1 MTPLIIGIICFLIL
15 IVLLALGVN
24 VGTTMAL
31 VAFGGMASILTLDAS
46 MVKMATVPF
55 SVMNDYNFAV
65 MPMFVLMA
73 NIIASTGVG
82 KSLYD
87 LFYVTI
93 GRFRGGLAM
102 STILACAVFAAI
114 SSTTVATAVTIGL
127 IALPEMKK
135 MKYSDALSTGSIAA
149 GGTLGVLIPPSSV
162 MINYAIMAQIGVTEL
177 FVAGII
183 PGIIL
188 AVFMCIAIQFT
199 CIKDKNAG
207 PAGPK
212 FSAKE
217 AWTAFM
223 RCGEIIILII
233 VVLVG
238 MFIGFFTPTEASAVG
253 AAGAIIITL
262 VRRRLTWTNFLE
274 AIKGTLKNT
283 GMIYFILIGAFIM
296 NSFVAMTTIPT
307 ALSNLI
313 VGLNMDYRIVTI
325 FVIAIYLILGCF
337 LDSLAMV
344 LLTVPIFLPVMLSL
358 GADPIWFGIIVVLA
372 MQMGCITPPVGM
384 NVYVTAGLDK
394 SIPMAT
400 VFKGIVPFL
409 IAMIASIVILILFP
423 NLATFLPS
431 LLQR

>member
-1 MTPLIIGIICFLIL
+1 MTPITIGIIAFVAL
-15 IVLLALGVN
+15 IVMLAIGVN

-31 VAFGGMASILTLDAS
+31 IAFGGIGAILTADVSL
-46 MVKMATVPF
+46 VKMATVPF
-55 SVMNDYNFAV
+55 STMNDYNFAV

-73 NIIASTGVG
+73 NVIASTGIG
-82 KSLYD
+82 KSLYN

-135 MKYSDALSTGSIAA
+135 MHYNNELSTGSIAA

-162 MINYAIMAQIGVTEL
+162 MINYAIMAQISITNL
-177 FVAGII
+177 FIAGIV
-183 PGIIL
+183 PGLIL
-188 AVFMCIAIQFT
+188 AALMCLAIQVT
-199 CIKDKNAG
+199 CRCNKNAG

-212 FSAKE
+212 FGAREVWK
-217 AWTAFM
+217 AFSQ
-223 RCGEIIILII
+223 CGEIIILILL
-233 VVLVG
+233 VLVG
-238 MFIGFFTPTEASAVG
+238 MFIGWFTPTEASAVG
-253 AAGAIIITL
+253 AAGAIIISL
-262 VRRRLTWTNFLE
+262 IRRRLTWANFLE
-274 AIKGTLKNT
+274 AIRGTLKNT
-283 GMIYFILIGAFIM
+283 GMIYFILIGAFLM
-296 NSFVAMTTIPT
+296 NAFVALTGIPT
-307 ALSNLI
+307 ALSSLI
-313 VGLNMDYRIVTI
+313 AGLNVSYRIVTI
-325 FVIAIYLILGCF
+325 FVIIIYLVLGCF

-344 LLTVPIFLPVMLSL
+344 LLTVPIFLPVMTSL
-358 GADPIWFGIIVVLA
+358 GADPLWFGVVVVIA

-394 SIPMAT
+394 SIPMAS

-409 IAMIASIVILILFP
+409 IAMIVCVILLILFP

-431 LLQR
+431 LMA